1 MIELRNVRKT
11 YRTRHGRRV
20 VLRDTSIKFCR
31 GRNVGILG
39 LNGSGKSTLVRLL
52 AGVEL
57 PDRGTITRSVR
68 VSFPL
73 GFSGTFDPF
82 LTGRENALFIARLY
96 GLDWKPYVAFIQDFT
111 ELGNFFDEPVKTYS
125 SGMRAR
131 LAFATSIAANFDV
144 YLVDEVTAVGD
155 APFRERCAETFA
167 LRRKQAHVIM
177 VSHNIGT
184 IKRYCDAGAVLF
196 NGHIEPYDDIDEAI
210 FVYKK
215 LWKRD

>member
-1 MIELRNVRKT
+1 MIELRNVRKSF
-11 YRTRHGRRV
+11 RIRNGRRV
-20 VLRDTSIKFCR
+20 VLRDASIRFCK

-52 AGVEL
+52 AGIEL
-57 PDRGTITRSVR
+57 PDSGSIIRNAR

-82 LTGRENALFIARLY
+82 LTGRENARFIARLY
-96 GLDWKPYVAFIQDFT
+96 RLEWRPYVDFIKEFA
-111 ELGNFFDEPVKTYS
+111 ELGRFFDEPVKIYS

-155 APFRERCAETFA
+155 MRFRERCAETFA
-167 LRRKQAHVIM
+167 QRRAQSDVIM

-196 NGHIEPYDDIDEAI
+196 NGHLEPYDDLDEAI
-210 FVYKK
+210 AVYKS
-215 LWKRD
+215 LWNM

>member
-11 YRTRHGRRV
+11 YRTRNGRRV
-20 VLRDTSIKFCR
+20 VLRDASIRFCK
-31 GRNVGILG
+31 GRSVGILG

-57 PDRGTITRSVR
+57 PDSGAIIRNAR

-82 LTGRENALFIARLY
+82 LTGRENALFLARLY
-96 GLDWKPYVAFIQDFT
+96 RLEWKPYVAFIKEFA
-111 ELGNFFDEPVKTYS
+111 ELGRFFDEPVKIYS

-155 APFRERCAETFA
+155 ARFRERCAEIFTQ
-167 LRRKQAHVIM
+167 RRRQSDVIM
-177 VSHNIGT
+177 VSHSIGT

-196 NGHIEPYDDIDEAI
+196 NGHLQPYEDIDEAI
-210 FVYKK
+210 YVYKS
-215 LWKRD
+215 LWKI

>member
-11 YRTRHGRRV
+11 YRTRHGRKV
-20 VLRDTSIKFCR
+20 VLRNSSMRFHR
-31 GRNVGILG
+31 GRSVGILG

-57 PDRGTITRSVR
+57 PDRGSIVRNVR

-96 GLDWKPYVAFIQDFT
+96 RLEWDPYVAFIRDFT
-111 ELGNFFDEPVKTYS
+111 ELGDFFDEPVKTYS

-155 APFRERCAETFA
+155 ARFRDRCAEAFA
-167 LRRKQAHVIM
+167 ERRNHSDVIM

-184 IKRYCDAGAVLF
+184 IKRHCDAGAVLF
-196 NGHIEPYDDIDEAI
+196 NGHLEPYEDVDEAI
-210 FVYKK
+210 AVYKQ
-215 LWKRD
+215 LWNM

>member
-1 MIELRNVRKT
+1 MIELRDVRKT

-20 VLRDTSIKFCR
+20 VLRGASIRFCR
-31 GRNVGILG
+31 GRSVGILG

-57 PDRGTITRSVR
+57 PDSGRIIRDAR

-73 GFSGTFDPF
+73 GFAGTFDPF

-96 GLDWKPYVAFIQDFT
+96 QLEWKPYVAFIKEFA
-111 ELGNFFDEPVKTYS
+111 ELGRFFDEPVKTYS

-155 APFRERCAETFA
+155 ARFRERCAQAFDQ
-167 LRRKQAHVIM
+167 RRAHSDVIM

-196 NGHIEPYDDIDEAI
+196 NGHLEPYEDIDEAI
-210 FVYKK
+210 AVYKQ
-215 LWKRD
+215 LWRV